1 MWRNEERRARKES
14 LLLPSPAL
22 PPGGTAVQARA
33 CPSPVIRHITS
44 HKQLLPPPHGSP
56 SLCPLLARGHQHCI
70 GPMTE
75 PVILS
80 PVILSCPQPPTHSPP
95 LPPPAWSSL
104 FEGLPPQCPT
114 LHCDTLLS
122 PLTPVLS
129 QGEESH
135 FQVTSSHSQGQWGQ
149 EGVPTLLLGPD
160 TMQKHHVTFPPPE
173 ACSVC
178 VYVHECECENGGGGN
193 HLIPNSASV
202 ADLMG
207 VMGGWSPAS

>member
-135 FQVTSSHSQGQWGQ
+135 FQVTSCATARGNGGKRESPHCYWG
-149 EGVPTLLLGPD
+149 PTPCKS
-160 TMQKHHVTFPPPE
+160 TMLPSLPQKL
-173 ACSVC
+173 AVC
-178 VYVHECECENGGGGN
+178 VCTCM
-193 HLIPNSASV
+193 SV
-202 ADLMG
+202 SVRMVG
-207 VMGGWSPAS
+207 EGIT